1 MITGKVKFFN
11 AKKGFGFIEREGE
24 KDIFVHYSGIA
35 MDGYKKLDQDVEVTF
50 ELEEGP
56 NGQQATNVTIV
67 EKKD

>member
-1 MITGKVKFFN
+1 MLTGKVKFFN

-35 MDGYKKLDQDVEVTF
+35 MEGYKKLDQDVEVSF

-56 NGQQATNVTIV
+56 NGTQATNVVVV
-67 EKKD
+67 EKPQ